1 MQPRNRAARPRKQ
14 WVTLT
19 DAFRQLVCAA
29 YPRRPQL
36 ADEIQSYRWFTHPS
50 ERLEIFHCPYCAPQE
65 ELQAAK
71 AALDALKRGVR
82 QEEIRLRGC
91 LSNRLSKPRKD
102 IDSTEARDGELN
114 IFDRVLEVSEGGGVV
129 RKYQQVDCLANDI
142 RRIARTF
149 NTTVTGAS
157 KAAFTE
163 TSAAD
168 FVAKQFQTMP
178 NTTLDAVRAAARGR
192 GNRTLL
198 DGAYKDY
205 LQKLT
210 GKSIRPGPRPK
221 RALDNSAKSN
231 SAEK

>member
-149 NTTVTGAS
+149 NAMATGVFQVRRRSQKRPPRISLRSNFRRCPTRRLMPCAPQQGV
-157 KAAFTE
+157 AATAP
-163 TSAAD
+163 S
-168 FVAKQFQTMP
+168 
-178 NTTLDAVRAAARGR
+178 
-192 GNRTLL
+192 
-198 DGAYKDY
+198 
-205 LQKLT
+205 LT
-210 GKSIRPGPRPK
+210 GHIRITCR
-221 RALDNSAKSN
+221 N
-231 SAEK
+231 